1 MSIKKVKVNDLAK
14 EVGLSGKELL
24 EKLHAWGFADI
35 KSPQSGLEFDVELR
49 VRGLMEARGVM
60 QTPGS
65 AKSGAAAESSTG
77 VEAALE
83 GGLIKKKK
91 KKLSLDGTED
101 TTAEAAA
108 PAAMPTAPAPA
119 PASVSRSAATQP
131 STAATASEAE
141 SFKQPEQTKTKST
154 AVEAQAEQPAAAV
167 AKTETP
173 AAVWAEAKAAE
184 PVLES
189 AAKQTDATTAAP
201 VAATLPASKPE
212 TAPRE
217 STQPVLE
224 TKPVVEA
231 TAAAAVPTPVAVPAA
246 VPAAAETKLADVAA
260 KAPSTTQPGTS
271 QSAGT
276 QPSAT
281 PAPAAPA
288 APTVQPAAAA
298 AAAKPASQPAGKVV
312 GFIDLSKLKPQT
324 PPKKATESRR
334 LRGKDDV
341 APDVKPTMPHDKK
354 RALARGTPV
363 ARGQMSA
370 SELRTQASDRF
381 LRRNQIAA
389 QGAERSARGGG
400 RSMPRGAGS
409 QSPYSG
415 QKVEVDAPVT
425 IKKLA
430 DRLSVKS
437 NELLKVAFGQM
448 GFGAVNINSLLDEDT
463 AVLLAGEFDV
473 ELAVVQEVEAET
485 ELLGEL
491 KEQRKAIA
499 GEELALRAPTV
510 AILGHVDH
518 GKTTLIDSIRSSNVA
533 GGEAGGITQ
542 HIGAYSVQTKAGHK
556 LTIIDTPGH
565 SAFTQMRARGAKAV
579 DIVVLVVAADD
590 GPMPSTEEA
599 LAHARAA
606 KVPVVVALTKIDK
619 PEANVQRTKES
630 LTKLGLVPEEW
641 GGETSMLPVSALK
654 NEGVDELLER
664 VFLESEVLELRCHPK
679 GPAQGVVLEAEIS
692 EGKGIVAHLLV
703 QDGTLKRGDVILAG
717 EGYGKVRSIHDDR
730 NRVID
735 SAGPAV
741 PVEVSGLSALP
752 GIGET
757 FYVVEDLARAKE
769 VAEER
774 ERKNR
779 AMSLTER
786 RQVTAENLLKAVAD
800 SKKRTINVIVRA
812 DVQGSVEVLKSSL
825 NDLKHEEVE
834 VKVVFAGV
842 GAVTENDVL
851 LAQTSGALVVAFH
864 TTVSDKARIASERF
878 GIDIRYYEVIYEL
891 LDHMRDLMEGTL
903 APEISEQITGHVE
916 VRALFKS
923 SKVGII
929 AGSHV
934 LDGTVARDSK
944 VRVMRGGKKIFEGV
958 MGSLRREKDDAKEVR
973 AGFDCGLT
981 VRDFPD
987 VEVGDVI
994 EAYKMVT
1001 SKRTLGSKAGV

>member
-1 MSIKKVKVNDLAK
+1 MSIKKVRVNDLAK
-14 EVGLSGKELL
+14 EAGITGKELL
-24 EKLHAWGFADI
+24 EKLHSWGFADI
-35 KSPQSGLEFDVELR
+35 KSPQSALEFDMELR

-60 QTPGS
+60 KVGGS
-65 AKSGAAAESSTG
+65 AAPEAAAGEI
-77 VEAALE
+77 

-91 KKLSLDGTED
+91 KKLALDGG
-101 TTAEAAA
+101 AEEAAPEAAPAAEAAVVEAPKPEPAAPVAVEPEPEPVAPQVVEPQPEPVAAKVVEPEPVVAPEPVAAKPAVVEVPAPVVAPAAEAPAPVVEAPKPVAPAAAA
-108 PAAMPTAPAPA
+108 PAA
-119 PASVSRSAATQP
+119 AA
-131 STAATASEAE
+131 
-141 SFKQPEQTKTKST
+141 
-154 AVEAQAEQPAAAV
+154 
-167 AKTETP
+167 
-173 AAVWAEAKAAE
+173 
-184 PVLES
+184 
-189 AAKQTDATTAAP
+189 
-201 VAATLPASKPE
+201 
-212 TAPRE
+212 
-217 STQPVLE
+217 
-224 TKPVVEA
+224 
-231 TAAAAVPTPVAVPAA
+231 
-246 VPAAAETKLADVAA
+246 AA
-260 KAPSTTQPGTS
+260 KAPST
-271 QSAGT
+271 
-276 QPSAT
+276 
-281 PAPAAPA
+281 
-288 APTVQPAAAA
+288 
-298 AAAKPASQPAGKVV
+298 PAGKVV
-312 GFIDLSKLKPQT
+312 GFVDLSKFKPAT
-324 PPKKATESRR
+324 PAKKPTESRR

-400 RSMPRGAGS
+400 RGGAPRGDGS

-415 QKVEVDAPVT
+415 QKVEIDAPVT
-425 IKKLA
+425 VKKLA
-430 DRLSVKS
+430 DKLAVKS

-448 GFGAVNINSLLDEDT
+448 GFGAVNINSLLDDDT

-491 KEQRKAIA
+491 KEKRTAIA

-542 HIGAYSVQTKAGHK
+542 HIGAYSVQTRAGHK

-565 SAFTQMRARGAKAV
+565 AAFTQMRARGAKAV

-606 KVPVVVALTKIDK
+606 KTPVVVALTKIDK
-619 PEANVQRTKES
+619 AEANVQRTKES

-641 GGETSMLPVSALK
+641 GGETAMLPVSALK

-703 QDGTLKRGDVILAG
+703 QDGTLKKGDVILAG

-812 DVQGSVEVLKSSL
+812 DVQGSVEVLKTSL

-834 VKVVFAGV
+834 VRVVFAGV
-842 GAVTENDVL
+842 GAVTENDVN

-864 TTVSDKARIASERF
+864 TTVSDKARTASERF

-903 APEISEQITGHVE
+903 APEISEQVTGHVE

-923 SKVGII
+923 SKVGTI

-934 LDGTVARDSK
+934 LDGTVSRDSK
-944 VRVMRGGKKIFEGV
+944 VRVMRGGKKIFEGALA
-958 MGSLRREKDDAKEVR
+958 SLRREKDDVKEVR

-987 VEVGDVI
+987 LEIGDVV
-994 EAYKMVT
+994 ETYKMVT
-1001 SKRTLGSKAGV
+1001 SKRTLGDKAGV

>member
-1 MSIKKVKVNDLAK
+1 LSTKKARVNDLAK
-14 EVGLSGKELL
+14 EAGITGKELL
-24 EKLHAWGFADI
+24 EKLHGWGFNDI
-35 KSPQSGLEFDVELR
+35 KSAQSALEFDMELR

-60 QTPGS
+60 KVG
-65 AKSGAAAESSTG
+65 GAAAP
-77 VEAALE
+77 EASNAAAEL

-91 KKLSLDGTED
+91 KKLALDGGADEASHETEP
-101 TTAEAAA
+101 EAPATPAA
-108 PAAMPTAPAPA
+108 PVVAPLPLPTPVAATALPAAIVEAPSAPVADAPVEPVTQAIEVAEA
-119 PASVSRSAATQP
+119 PASSEPVEAVKPAPRAAP
-131 STAATASEAE
+131 VVE
-141 SFKQPEQTKTKST
+141 PELQVEIVAGVRAHAGDQVEP
-154 AVEAQAEQPAAAV
+154 AVERVAQPAAA
-167 AKTETP
+167 A
-173 AAVWAEAKAAE
+173 
-184 PVLES
+184 
-189 AAKQTDATTAAP
+189 
-201 VAATLPASKPE
+201 
-212 TAPRE
+212 
-217 STQPVLE
+217 
-224 TKPVVEA
+224 VVEA
-231 TAAAAVPTPVAVPAA
+231 TPAAISAPTATPVAAPAP
-246 VPAAAETKLADVAA
+246 VVAA
-260 KAPSTTQPGTS
+260 
-271 QSAGT
+271 
-276 QPSAT
+276 
-281 PAPAAPA
+281 
-288 APTVQPAAAA
+288 PAAAA
-298 AAAKPASQPAGKVV
+298 AATTSSEPKVAPRAGKVV

-324 PPKKATESRR
+324 PAKKPIESRR
-334 LRGKDDV
+334 LRGKDEV
-341 APDVKPTMPHDKK
+341 TPDVKPTMPHDKK
-354 RALARGTPV
+354 RALGRGTPV

-370 SELRTQASDRF
+370 SQLRTQASDRF

-400 RSMPRGAGS
+400 GRHHSRGDN
-409 QSPYSG
+409 SPFAG
-415 QKVEVDAPVT
+415 QKVEIDAPVT
-425 IKKLA
+425 VKKLA
-430 DRLSVKS
+430 EKLAIKS

-463 AVLLAGEFDV
+463 AVLLAGEFDI
-473 ELAVVQEVEAET
+473 ELVVVQEVEAET
-485 ELLGEL
+485 ELLGEI
-491 KEQRKAIA
+491 KQKRTAIA
-499 GEELALRAPTV
+499 GDDLAARAPTV

-518 GKTTLIDSIRSSNVA
+518 GKTTLIDSIRNSSVA
-533 GGEAGGITQ
+533 SGEAGGITQ
-542 HIGAYSVQTKAGHK
+542 HIGAYSVQTKAGHQ

-565 SAFTQMRARGAKAV
+565 SAFTQMRARGAQAV

-606 KVPVVVALTKIDK
+606 KVPVVVALTKTDK
-619 PEANVQRTKES
+619 PEANLQRTKES

-641 GGETSMLPVSALK
+641 GGETAMMGVSALK

-664 VFLESEVLELRCHPK
+664 VFLETEVLELRCHPK

-703 QDGTLKRGDVILAG
+703 QDGTLKKGDVILAG

-730 NRVID
+730 GRVID
-735 SAGPAV
+735 SAGPAT
-741 PVEVSGLSALP
+741 PVEVSGLSSLP

-757 FYVVEDLARAKE
+757 FYVVEDLSRAKE

-800 SKKRTINVIVRA
+800 SKKRVINVIVRA

-825 NDLKHEEVE
+825 SELKHDEVE

-842 GAVTENDVL
+842 GAVTENDVI
-851 LAQTSGALVVAFH
+851 LAQTSNAIVVAFH
-864 TTVSDKARIASERF
+864 TTVGDKARAASDRF

-903 APEISEQITGHVE
+903 APEISEQVVGHVE

-923 SKVGII
+923 SKVGTI

-934 LDGTVARDSK
+934 IDGTVSRDSK
-944 VRVMRGGKKIFEGV
+944 VRVMRGGKQIHEGV
-958 MGSLRREKDDAKEVR
+958 FASLRREKDDVKEVR

-987 VEVGDVI
+987 LEIGDVI

-1001 SKRTLGSKAGV
+1001 SKRTLGDKAGV

>member
-1 MSIKKVKVNDLAK
+1 LSTKKARVNDLAK
-14 EVGLSGKELL
+14 EAGITGKELL
-24 EKLHAWGFADI
+24 EKLHSWGFNDI
-35 KSPQSGLEFDVELR
+35 KSAQSALEFDMELR

-60 QTPGS
+60 KVG
-65 AKSGAAAESSTG
+65 GAAP
-77 VEAALE
+77 EAASAVGEL

-91 KKLSLDGTED
+91 KKLSLDGGADDGPSEGDAPAATQPAPAVEVPAAPVVQAPPKPVTQAVEPEPEPRAPVEVAKPAAHVEPEPELEPDEPRPVAASVAQAVESAPAAEERIVRPAPTEV
-101 TTAEAAA
+101 APAAQVASPPAQVPPAQVPPAPAQVAPVAASAAA
-108 PAAMPTAPAPA
+108 PAPAVAAQAAA
-119 PASVSRSAATQP
+119 PAS
-131 STAATASEAE
+131 SE
-141 SFKQPEQTKTKST
+141 P
-154 AVEAQAEQPAAAV
+154 
-167 AKTETP
+167 
-173 AAVWAEAKAAE
+173 KAA
-184 PVLES
+184 
-189 AAKQTDATTAAP
+189 
-201 VAATLPASKPE
+201 
-212 TAPRE
+212 PR
-217 STQPVLE
+217 
-224 TKPVVEA
+224 
-231 TAAAAVPTPVAVPAA
+231 
-246 VPAAAETKLADVAA
+246 
-260 KAPSTTQPGTS
+260 
-271 QSAGT
+271 
-276 QPSAT
+276 
-281 PAPAAPA
+281 
-288 APTVQPAAAA
+288 
-298 AAAKPASQPAGKVV
+298 AGKVV
-312 GFIDLSKLKPQT
+312 GFVDLSKFKPQT
-324 PPKKATESRR
+324 PAKKPTESRR
-334 LRGKDDV
+334 LRGKDEV
-341 APDVKPTMPHDKK
+341 TPDVKPTMPHDKK
-354 RALARGTPV
+354 RALGRGTPV

-370 SELRTQASDRF
+370 SQLRTQASDRF

-389 QGAERSARGGG
+389 QGAERTARGGG
-400 RSMPRGAGS
+400 GGRQAGRGDS
-409 QSPYSG
+409 SPFSG
-415 QKVEVDAPVT
+415 QKVEIDAPVT
-425 IKKLA
+425 VKKLA
-430 DRLSVKS
+430 DKLAIKS

-463 AVLLAGEFDV
+463 AVLLAGEFEV
-473 ELAVVQEVEAET
+473 ELVVVQEVEAET
-485 ELLGEL
+485 ELLGEI
-491 KEQRKAIA
+491 KQKRTAIA
-499 GEELALRAPTV
+499 GDDLAARAPTV

-518 GKTTLIDSIRSSNVA
+518 GKTTLIDAIRNSNVA
-533 GGEAGGITQ
+533 SGEAGGITQ
-542 HIGAYSVQTKAGHK
+542 HIGAYSVQTKAGHQ

-606 KVPVVVALTKIDK
+606 KVPVVVALTKTDK
-619 PEANVQRTKES
+619 PEANLQRTKES

-641 GGETSMLPVSALK
+641 GGETAMMGVSALK

-664 VFLESEVLELRCHPK
+664 VFLETEVLELRCHPK

-730 NRVID
+730 GRVID
-735 SAGPAV
+735 AAGPAT
-741 PVEVSGLSALP
+741 PVEVSGLSSLP

-757 FYVVEDLARAKE
+757 FYVVEDLSRAKE

-800 SKKRTINVIVRA
+800 SKKRVINVIVRA

-825 NDLKHEEVE
+825 SELKHDEVE

-842 GAVTENDVL
+842 GAVTENDVI
-851 LAQTSGALVVAFH
+851 LAQTSGAIVVAFH
-864 TTVSDKARIASERF
+864 TTVNDKARAASDRF

-903 APEISEQITGHVE
+903 APEISEQVTGHVE

-923 SKVGII
+923 SKVGTI

-934 LDGTVARDSK
+934 LDGTVSRDSK
-944 VRVMRGGKKIFEGV
+944 VRVSRGGKQIFQGLLA
-958 MGSLRREKDDAKEVR
+958 SLRREKDDVKEVR

-987 VEVGDVI
+987 LEIGDVI

-1001 SKRTLGSKAGV
+1001 SKRTLGDKAGV

>member
-1 MSIKKVKVNDLAK
+1 MSTKKARVNDLAK
-14 EVGLSGKELL
+14 EAGITGKELL
-24 EKLHAWGFADI
+24 EKLHSWGFNDI
-35 KSPQSGLEFDVELR
+35 KSAQSALEFDMELR

-60 QTPGS
+60 KVG
-65 AKSGAAAESSTG
+65 GAAP
-77 VEAALE
+77 EAASAVGEL

-91 KKLSLDGTED
+91 KKLSLDGGADDGPSEGDAPAATQPAPAVEVPAAPVVQAPPKPVTQAVEPEPEPRAPVEVAKPAAHVEPEPELEPDEPRPVAASVAQAVESAPAAEERIVRPAPTEV
-101 TTAEAAA
+101 APAAQVASPPAQVPPAPAQVAPVAASAAA
-108 PAAMPTAPAPA
+108 PAPAVAAQAAA
-119 PASVSRSAATQP
+119 PAS
-131 STAATASEAE
+131 SE
-141 SFKQPEQTKTKST
+141 P
-154 AVEAQAEQPAAAV
+154 
-167 AKTETP
+167 
-173 AAVWAEAKAAE
+173 KAA
-184 PVLES
+184 
-189 AAKQTDATTAAP
+189 
-201 VAATLPASKPE
+201 
-212 TAPRE
+212 PR
-217 STQPVLE
+217 
-224 TKPVVEA
+224 
-231 TAAAAVPTPVAVPAA
+231 
-246 VPAAAETKLADVAA
+246 
-260 KAPSTTQPGTS
+260 
-271 QSAGT
+271 
-276 QPSAT
+276 
-281 PAPAAPA
+281 
-288 APTVQPAAAA
+288 
-298 AAAKPASQPAGKVV
+298 AGKVV
-312 GFIDLSKLKPQT
+312 GFVDLSKFKPQT
-324 PPKKATESRR
+324 PAKKPTESRR
-334 LRGKDDV
+334 LRGKDEV
-341 APDVKPTMPHDKK
+341 TPDVKPTMPHDKK
-354 RALARGTPV
+354 RALGRGTPV

-370 SELRTQASDRF
+370 SQLRTQASDRF

-389 QGAERSARGGG
+389 QGAERTARGGG
-400 RSMPRGAGS
+400 GGRQAGRGDS
-409 QSPYSG
+409 SPFSG
-415 QKVEVDAPVT
+415 QKVEIDAPVT
-425 IKKLA
+425 VKKLA
-430 DRLSVKS
+430 DKLAIKS

-463 AVLLAGEFDV
+463 AVLLAGEFEV
-473 ELAVVQEVEAET
+473 ELVVVQEVEAET
-485 ELLGEL
+485 ELLGEI
-491 KEQRKAIA
+491 KQKRTAIA
-499 GEELALRAPTV
+499 GDDLAARAPTV

-518 GKTTLIDSIRSSNVA
+518 GKTTLIDAIRNSNVA
-533 GGEAGGITQ
+533 SGEAGGITQ
-542 HIGAYSVQTKAGHK
+542 HIGAYSVQTKAGHQ

-606 KVPVVVALTKIDK
+606 KVPVVVALTKTDK
-619 PEANVQRTKES
+619 PEANLQRTKES

-641 GGETSMLPVSALK
+641 GGETAMMGVSALK

-664 VFLESEVLELRCHPK
+664 VFLETEVLELRCHPK

-730 NRVID
+730 GRVID
-735 SAGPAV
+735 AAGPAT
-741 PVEVSGLSALP
+741 PVEVSGLSSLP

-757 FYVVEDLARAKE
+757 FYVVEDLSRAKE

-800 SKKRTINVIVRA
+800 SKKRVINVIVRA

-825 NDLKHEEVE
+825 SELKHDEVE

-842 GAVTENDVL
+842 GAVTENDVI
-851 LAQTSGALVVAFH
+851 LAQTSGAIVVAFH
-864 TTVSDKARIASERF
+864 TTVNDKARAASDRF

-903 APEISEQITGHVE
+903 APEISEQVTGHVE

-923 SKVGII
+923 SKVGTI

-934 LDGTVARDSK
+934 LDGTVSRDSK
-944 VRVMRGGKKIFEGV
+944 VRVSRGGKQIFQGLLA
-958 MGSLRREKDDAKEVR
+958 SLRREKDDVKEVR

-987 VEVGDVI
+987 LEIGDVI

-1001 SKRTLGSKAGV
+1001 SKRTLGDKAGV

>member
-1 MSIKKVKVNDLAK
+1 LSTKKARVNDLAK
-14 EVGLSGKELL
+14 EAGITGKELL
-24 EKLHAWGFADI
+24 EKLHSWGFNDI
-35 KSPQSGLEFDVELR
+35 KSAQSALEFDMELR

-60 QTPGS
+60 KVGGV
-65 AKSGAAAESSTG
+65 AKADGGAASEAASGAE
-77 VEAALE
+77 L

-91 KKLSLDGTED
+91 KKLSLDGGTDEAPVE
-101 TTAEAAA
+101 AEAPAAAQPAAIAELPEPAVVEPPATSKRATRAPEVEAA
-108 PAAMPTAPAPA
+108 PAVQPVEATRTAPEPRLPEPEPEPVASRDERAVETQVEAAHGGSTHAGAIHGEAAHIEAIAPPTPAISAVPVVERQLETVAPAASAATAPA
-119 PASVSRSAATQP
+119 
-131 STAATASEAE
+131 
-141 SFKQPEQTKTKST
+141 
-154 AVEAQAEQPAAAV
+154 VEPKV
-167 AKTETP
+167 
-173 AAVWAEAKAAE
+173 
-184 PVLES
+184 
-189 AAKQTDATTAAP
+189 
-201 VAATLPASKPE
+201 
-212 TAPRE
+212 APR
-217 STQPVLE
+217 
-224 TKPVVEA
+224 
-231 TAAAAVPTPVAVPAA
+231 
-246 VPAAAETKLADVAA
+246 
-260 KAPSTTQPGTS
+260 
-271 QSAGT
+271 
-276 QPSAT
+276 
-281 PAPAAPA
+281 
-288 APTVQPAAAA
+288 
-298 AAAKPASQPAGKVV
+298 AGKVV
-312 GFIDLSKLKPQT
+312 GFVDLSKLKPQT
-324 PPKKATESRR
+324 PAKKPAESRR
-334 LRGKDDV
+334 LRGKDEV
-341 APDVKPTMPHDKK
+341 TPDVKPTMPHDKK
-354 RALARGTPV
+354 RALGRGTPV

-370 SELRTQASDRF
+370 SQLRTQASDRF

-400 RSMPRGAGS
+400 GRQAGRGDS
-409 QSPYSG
+409 SPFSG
-415 QKVEVDAPVT
+415 QKVEIDAPVT
-425 IKKLA
+425 VKKLA
-430 DRLSVKS
+430 DKLAIKS

-448 GFGAVNINSLLDEDT
+448 GFGAVNINSMLDEDT
-463 AVLLAGEFDV
+463 AVLLAGEFEV
-473 ELAVVQEVEAET
+473 ELVVVQEVEAET
-485 ELLGEL
+485 ELLGEI
-491 KEQRKAIA
+491 KQKRTAIA
-499 GEELALRAPTV
+499 GDDLAPRAPTV

-518 GKTTLIDSIRSSNVA
+518 GKTTLIDAIRSSNVA

-542 HIGAYSVQTKAGHK
+542 HIGAYSVQTKAGHH

-565 SAFTQMRARGAKAV
+565 SAFTQMRARGAQAV
-579 DIVVLVVAADD
+579 DIVVLVVASDD

-606 KVPVVVALTKIDK
+606 KVPVVVALTKTDK
-619 PEANVQRTKES
+619 PEANLQRTKES

-641 GGETSMLPVSALK
+641 GGETAMMGVSALK

-664 VFLESEVLELRCHPK
+664 VFLETEVLELRCHPK

-730 NRVID
+730 GRVID
-735 SAGPAV
+735 SAGPAT
-741 PVEVSGLSALP
+741 PVEVSGLSSLP

-757 FYVVEDLARAKE
+757 FYVVEDLSRAKE

-800 SKKRTINVIVRA
+800 SKKRVINVIVRA

-825 NDLKHEEVE
+825 SELKHDEVE

-842 GAVTENDVL
+842 GAVTENDVI
-851 LAQTSGALVVAFH
+851 LAQTSNAIVVAFH
-864 TTVSDKARIASERF
+864 TTVNDKARAASDRF

-903 APEISEQITGHVE
+903 APEISEQVVGHVE

-923 SKVGII
+923 SKVGTI

-934 LDGTVARDSK
+934 IDGSVSRDSK
-944 VRVMRGGKKIFEGV
+944 VRVMRGGRQIFEGAFA
-958 MGSLRREKDDAKEVR
+958 SLRREKDDVKEVR

-987 VEVGDVI
+987 LEIGDVI

-1001 SKRTLGSKAGV
+1001 SKRTLGDKAGV

>member
-1 MSIKKVKVNDLAK
+1 MQRQTNTDYENGTGLSTKKARVNDLAK
-14 EVGLSGKELL
+14 EAGITGKELL
-24 EKLHAWGFADI
+24 EKLHSWGFNDI
-35 KSPQSGLEFDVELR
+35 KSAQSALEFDMELR

-60 QTPGS
+60 KVGG
-65 AKSGAAAESSTG
+65 GAAPEASS
-77 VEAALE
+77 AAGEL

-91 KKLSLDGTED
+91 KKLSLDGGADEAVAETE
-101 TTAEAAA
+101 A
-108 PAAMPTAPAPA
+108 PAAAQPAAIAEAPAVEAPKKPAIEAVEAEAEPAPA
-119 PASVSRSAATQP
+119 RIQP
-131 STAATASEAE
+131 
-141 SFKQPEQTKTKST
+141 
-154 AVEAQAEQPAAAV
+154 VEAQKPAPRAAPLVEPEVEAV
-167 AKTETP
+167 APEPVAQREERRPEPTIAP
-173 AAVWAEAKAAE
+173 EAKPE
-184 PVLES
+184 ER
-189 AAKQTDATTAAP
+189 
-201 VAATLPASKPE
+201 VA
-212 TAPRE
+212 
-217 STQPVLE
+217 
-224 TKPVVEA
+224 
-231 TAAAAVPTPVAVPAA
+231 
-246 VPAAAETKLADVAA
+246 
-260 KAPSTTQPGTS
+260 
-271 QSAGT
+271 
-276 QPSAT
+276 
-281 PAPAAPA
+281 
-288 APTVQPAAAA
+288 QPAAAA
-298 AAAKPASQPAGKVV
+298 VVEPAPVAEVLPATPLAAPSTEPKVAPRAGKVV
-312 GFIDLSKLKPQT
+312 GFVDLSKLKPQT
-324 PPKKATESRR
+324 PAKKPTESRR
-334 LRGKDDV
+334 LRGKDEV
-341 APDVKPTMPHDKK
+341 TPDVKPTMPHDKK
-354 RALARGTPV
+354 RALGRGTPV

-370 SELRTQASDRF
+370 SQLRTQASDRF

-389 QGAERSARGGG
+389 QGAERTARGGG
-400 RSMPRGAGS
+400 GRQAGRGDS
-409 QSPYSG
+409 SPFSG
-415 QKVEVDAPVT
+415 QKVEIDAPVT

-430 DRLSVKS
+430 DKLAIKS

-463 AVLLAGEFDV
+463 AVLLAGEFEV
-473 ELAVVQEVEAET
+473 ELVVVQEVEAET
-485 ELLGEL
+485 ELLGEI
-491 KEQRKAIA
+491 KQKRTAIA
-499 GEELALRAPTV
+499 GDDLAPRAPTV

-518 GKTTLIDSIRSSNVA
+518 GKTTLIDAIRSSNVA

-542 HIGAYSVQTKAGHK
+542 HIGAYSVQTKAGHQ

-606 KVPVVVALTKIDK
+606 KVPVVVALTKTDK
-619 PEANVQRTKES
+619 PEANLQRAKES

-641 GGETSMLPVSALK
+641 GGETAMMGVSALK
-654 NEGVDELLER
+654 NQGVDELLER
-664 VFLESEVLELRCHPK
+664 VFLETEVLELRCHPK

-730 NRVID
+730 GRVID
-735 SAGPAV
+735 SAGPAT
-741 PVEVSGLSALP
+741 PIEVSGLSSLP

-800 SKKRTINVIVRA
+800 SKKRVINVIVRA

-825 NDLKHEEVE
+825 SELKHDEVE

-842 GAVTENDVL
+842 GAVTENDVI
-851 LAQTSGALVVAFH
+851 LAQTSNAIVVAFH
-864 TTVSDKARIASERF
+864 TTVNDKARAASDRS

-903 APEISEQITGHVE
+903 APEISEQVVGHVE

-923 SKVGII
+923 SKVGTI

-934 LDGTVARDSK
+934 IDGTVTRDSK
-944 VRVMRGGKKIFEGV
+944 VRVMRGGKQIFEGV
-958 MGSLRREKDDAKEVR
+958 LASLRREKDDVKEVR
-973 AGFDCGLT
+973 SGFDCGLT

-987 VEVGDVI
+987 VEVGDIV

-1001 SKRTLGSKAGV
+1001 SKRTLGDKAGV